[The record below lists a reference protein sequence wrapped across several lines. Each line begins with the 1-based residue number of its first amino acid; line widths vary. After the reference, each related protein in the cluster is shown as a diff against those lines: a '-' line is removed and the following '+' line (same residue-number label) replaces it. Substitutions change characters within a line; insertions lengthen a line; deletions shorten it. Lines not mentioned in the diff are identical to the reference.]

1 MVSIQ
6 VKVESEG
13 GLHARPASILVNKAN
28 QFQSSVKLTKG
39 EKTADGKSILNL
51 MTLGVKK
58 GEELLIEIE
67 GPDEQAAA
75 AALKELFANNFA
87 V

>member
-1 MVSIQ
+1 MVRIQ
-6 VKVESEG
+6 VKVEAEG
-13 GLHARPASILVNKAN
+13 GLHARPASIFVNKAN
-28 QFQSSVKLTKG
+28 QFQSTVKLTKG

-58 GEELLIEIE
+58 GEELLIEID

-75 AALKELFANNFA
+75 AALQELFAHHFA